1 MCIICWPVVLS
12 ELDVVYMSADQMSSV
27 IFNILS
33 GFPYMYVS
41 VFRDLLRLRHP
52 MQKCMPNPTAFFLE
66 IPESIRDKGFSD
78 FTKMH

>member
-52 MQKCMPNPTAFFLE
+52 MQKCMPNPTAFF
-66 IPESIRDKGFSD
+66 
-78 FTKMH
+78 